1 MNEKELLAEISRL
14 RIRIAEMES
23 LSSGTQ
29 SPGDLDLR
37 GEGILYLTDALPVT
51 IAYVDAKGRYIF
63 NNRNYREWFGLTGGD
78 LYGKRI
84 EDVLGQEAFEAVEPF
99 VKEALAGKTVNHERQ
114 VIFRDGSL
122 HHINASYVPHLG
134 KGGEVRGFFSLGVD
148 VSERRSAEKE
158 LILSQERYKTLVE
171 ESFDGI
177 FIQKGSRIVFANRAF
192 CEMMG
197 YAADELRGM
206 EHWLVYDPEFQSLTR
221 ERAMARMRGEDVP
234 SRYEV
239 KLKRKDGSTF
249 DGEIRAKVIKI
260 ESTLGVQ
267 VWVRDVTEI
276 RHAEADREK
285 LEDQLRKAQKLE
297 AIGTL
302 AGGIAHDFNNLL
314 MVIMG
319 NISLL
324 IMEAQ
329 PEGALHER
337 LKVMEKAAKSG
348 SDLTRQLLGFARG
361 GRYEVRPA
369 DLNELVRDTYAVF
382 GRTRK
387 EIRPHENYA
396 ADLWLADVDRGQ
408 MEQVLLNLFLNAWQ
422 AMPDGGDIYLETK
435 NRLLDDRYASLHGG
449 KPGRYVQLTVTDTG
463 EGMDKRILDRIFEP
477 FFTTKERGR
486 GTGLG
491 LAMVYGVIKGHR
503 GIINVYSEK
512 GHGTSFSVY
521 LPASRNQE
529 IIEEQSTAQ
538 IEMGNGTLLLV
549 DDEEMILDVGGSL
562 LESLGYETIRAQGG
576 IKAVEIYSRM
586 HERIDLV
593 ILDMIMP
600 DMGGKETF
608 ERLRKINPKAKVLL
622 ASGYSLNGQAGDI
635 LERGCDGFI
644 QKPFTLE
651 GLSRKINSL
660 LKDGP

>member
-23 LSSGTQ
+23 LSAGAQ
-29 SPGDLDLR
+29 VPGDLDSR

-51 IAYVDAKGRYIF
+51 IAYVDAKGHYIF
-63 NNRNYREWFGLTGGD
+63 NNRNYREWFGLTGGN
-78 LYGKRI
+78 LYGKKI
-84 EDVLGQEAFEAVEPF
+84 EDVLGREAFEAVEPF

-114 VIFRDGSL
+114 VLFKDGSL
-122 HHINASYVPHLG
+122 HHISASYVPHLG
-134 KGGEVRGFFSLGVD
+134 KGGKVLGFFSLGVD
-148 VSERRSAEKE
+148 VTERRSAEKE

-197 YAADELRGM
+197 YGLDELRGM
-206 EHWLVYDPEFQSLTR
+206 EHWLVYDPDFQSLTR
-221 ERAMARMRGEDVP
+221 ERATARMRGEDVP

-239 KLKRKDGSTF
+239 KLRRKDGSTF

-260 ESTLGVQ
+260 EGTPGVQ
-267 VWVRDVTEI
+267 VWVRDITE
-276 RHAEADREK
+276 RRCAEADREK
-285 LEDQLRKAQKLE
+285 LENQLRQAQKLE

-324 IMEAQ
+324 TMEAP
-329 PEGALHER
+329 PESSLHER

-387 EIRPHENYA
+387 EIRHHENYA

-422 AMPDGGDIYLETK
+422 AMPEGGDIYLETK
-435 NRLLDDRYASLHGG
+435 NRLLDDRYVSLHGG
-449 KPGRYVQLTVTDTG
+449 TRGRYVQLTVTDTG
-463 EGMDKRILDRIFEP
+463 EGMDKETLNRIFEP

-521 LPASRNQE
+521 LPASRNRE
-529 IIEEQSTAQ
+529 ILEEQSAAQ

-549 DDEEMILDVGGSL
+549 DDEEMILDVGSSL
-562 LESLGYETIRAQGG
+562 LDSLGYETIRAQGG
-576 IKAVEIYSRM
+576 VKAVEIYSRM
-586 HERIDLV
+586 HDRIDLV

-608 ERLRKINPKAKVLL
+608 DRLRKINPKAKVLL
-622 ASGYSLNGQAGDI
+622 ASGYSLNGQAREI

-644 QKPFTLE
+644 QKPFTLL
-651 GLSRKINSL
+651 GLSRKIISL
-660 LKDGP
+660 LKDSA

>member
-1 MNEKELLAEISRL
+1 MNEKELLSEIARL
-14 RIRIAEMES
+14 RLKIAEMES
-23 LSSGTQ
+23 LNYKNQ
-29 SPGDLDLR
+29 SLRDLDLR
-37 GEGILYLTDALPVT
+37 GDGILYLTDALPVT
-51 IAYVDAKGRYIF
+51 IAYVDFKGRYLF
-63 NNRNYREWFGLTGGD
+63 NNHNYTEWFGLEQNE

-84 EDVLGQEAFEAVEPF
+84 EDVLGPEAYKTVAPFFE
-99 VKEALAGKTVNHERQ
+99 EALGGKTVTHERQ
-114 VIFRDGSL
+114 VFFKDGSL
-122 HHINASYVPHLG
+122 HHISATYVPHLG
-134 KGGEVRGFFSLGVD
+134 KGGEVLGIFSLGVD
-148 VSERRSAEKE
+148 MTERRLAEKA

-177 FIQKGSRIVFANRAF
+177 FIQKGSSIVFANRAF
-192 CEMMG
+192 CEMVG
-197 YAADELRGM
+197 FSRDELKGM
-206 EHWLVYDPEFQSLTR
+206 DHWLVYDPEFQELTR
-221 ERAMARMRGEDVP
+221 ERAIARMRGEDVP

-239 KLKRKDGSTF
+239 KLRRRDGSTF

-260 ESTLGVQ
+260 EGTPGVQ
-267 VWVRDVTEI
+267 VWVRDITE
-276 RHAEADREK
+276 RKRAEADRGK
-285 LEDQLRKAQKLE
+285 LEDQLRQAQKLE

-324 IMEAQ
+324 IMDSPSEN
-329 PEGALHER
+329 PPHER
-337 LKVMEKAAKSG
+337 LKIIEKAAKSG
-348 SDLTRQLLGFARG
+348 SELTRQLLGFAKG
-361 GRYEVRPA
+361 GRYEVKPT

-387 EIRPHENYA
+387 EIRVNEIYA

-422 AMPDGGDIYLETK
+422 AMPEGGDIHLETK
-435 NRLLDDRYASLHGG
+435 NRVLDERYVSLHGG

-463 EGMDKRILDRIFEP
+463 EGMDKKTLERIFEP

-491 LAMVYGVIKGHR
+491 LAMVYGVIKGHA

-521 LPASRNQE
+521 VPASRNQE
-529 IIEEQSTAQ
+529 ALEEQSAAP
-538 IEMGNGTLLLV
+538 IEKGKGTLLLV

-562 LESLGYETIRAQGG
+562 LESLGYETIKAQGG
-576 IKAVEIYSRM
+576 IQAVELYSRM
-586 HERIDLV
+586 HDRVDLV

-608 ERLRKINPKAKVLL
+608 DRIRKINPKAKVLL
-622 ASGYSLNGQAGDI
+622 ASGYSLNGQAKEI
-635 LERGCDGFI
+635 LEHGCDGFI
-644 QKPFTLE
+644 QKPFTVE
-651 GLSRKINSL
+651 DLSRNILSL
-660 LKDGP
+660 LNNSY